1 MELKQARLE
10 NNLTQ
15 RQCAEI
21 FGVSLR
27 TYVTYENDEAKR
39 DTIKYKYM
47 LEQLQKMSLT
57 DEQHGVLSTERIE
70 HVCAEV
76 LDKYRVQFCYLFGSY
91 AKGTATEKSDVD
103 LLICLDEG
111 GLTFFEIA
119 EKLREGLKKKVDL
132 LDTKQLGDNQQLI
145 TEILRDGI
153 KIYG

>member
-1 MELKQARLE
+1 MELKQARME

-39 DTIKYKYM
+39 STIKYKYM

-57 DEQHGVLSTERIE
+57 DEQHGVLSLEKIER
-70 HVCAEV
+70 VCAEV
-76 LDKYRVQFCYLFGSY
+76 LGKYSVQFCYLFGSY
-91 AKGTATEKSDVD
+91 AKGTATEKSDID